1 MSNEM
6 QLLRE
11 IEVEM
16 TKLAHAYEILTGAI
30 EKKAAEG
37 EQEDQYTPRY
47 LRNAAIGAGVV
58 GIPAAAGTQALIN
71 HIPMNVYDDIATKI
85 NYPSNKT
92 RLLTRGGAAGAV
104 GGTLGLVGAG
114 AAVGGTA
121 LNHARHAIFDKAPEQ
136 TKSAAL
142 KDVLAGVGKNV
153 VDATAYGAKSLHE
166 GAANLIAGGGA
177 KMQAAG
183 LNARAELEAGRL
195 ADGVEPSKI
204 RMALA
209 NGVSSVGKSVEN
221 NAELIR
227 NGAYGAGLV
236 GTGYALR
243 GNGQTKSASEENYP
257 WYTNPYAAGAGFGA
271 AVGGAP
277 VAYGALHGASQYLA
291 AGHGVNPGHPAVAEL
306 EGEALARLKAL
317 GKVAPV
323 ALLGGAALGA
333 GAVGAYKGLK
343 NSGQTKSASLKAVL
357 QALET
362 C

>member
-37 EQEDQYTPRY
+37 EDKEGYTPHY
-47 LRNAAIGAGVV
+47 ARNAA
-58 GIPAAAGTQALIN
+58 L
-71 HIPMNVYDDIATKI
+71 
-85 NYPSNKT
+85 
-92 RLLTRGGAAGAV
+92 AAGAV
-104 GGTLGLVGAG
+104 GLPVAGASQYAVSKVPIGALREFVRDGQSAKLVRAMTRGGTAASIGGVAAAG
-114 AAVGGTA
+114 AAGLALGGTA

-195 ADGVEPSKI
+195 AEGVEPSKI

-243 GNGQTKSASEENYP
+243 GNGQTKSAS
-257 WYTNPYAAGAGFGA
+257 
-271 AVGGAP
+271 
-277 VAYGALHGASQYLA
+277 
-291 AGHGVNPGHPAVAEL
+291 
-306 EGEALARLKAL
+306 
-317 GKVAPV
+317 
-323 ALLGGAALGA
+323 
-333 GAVGAYKGLK
+333 
-343 NSGQTKSASLKAVL
+343 LKAVL

>member
-58 GIPAAAGTQALIN
+58 GIPAAAGMQALVN
-71 HIPMNVYDDIATKI
+71 HVPMNVYDDIATKI
-85 NYPSNKT
+85 NYPRM
-92 RLLTRGGAAGAV
+92 RLLARGGAAGAV
-104 GGTLGLVGAG
+104 GGTLGLAGAG
-114 AAVGGTA
+114 IAVGGTA

-136 TKSAAL
+136 TKSAAI
-142 KDVLAGVGKNV
+142 KDILAGAGSKV
-153 VDATAYGAKSLHE
+153 VEGAKSLHE
-166 GAANLIAGGGA
+166 GSVDVIAEGG
-177 KMQAAG
+177 KKLQRAG
-183 LNARAELEAGRL
+183 LGLHGLSPEKDFSGMRQA
-195 ADGVEPSKI
+195 V
-204 RMALA
+204 A
-209 NGVSSVGKSVEN
+209 NGLDRAGVAMETN
-221 NAELIR
+221 PELIR

-243 GNGQTKSASEENYP
+243 GNGQTKSAS
-257 WYTNPYAAGAGFGA
+257 
-271 AVGGAP
+271 
-277 VAYGALHGASQYLA
+277 
-291 AGHGVNPGHPAVAEL
+291 
-306 EGEALARLKAL
+306 
-317 GKVAPV
+317 
-323 ALLGGAALGA
+323 
-333 GAVGAYKGLK
+333 
-343 NSGQTKSASLKAVL
+343 LKAVL